1 MPDGFLT
8 VNVTDSI
15 TNAPIQGAT
24 VNIYSNPSSNGQS
37 QQNIYTNLKSD
48 ISGQITNLNLQAP
61 DISLS
66 QQPSDSQ
73 PYSEYTVE
81 VIADGYETVIING
94 TQIFPTIESRQGVP
108 LSPRSRSKY
117 SYSRQ
122 NEIVFDI
129 PATFL
134 ILENTQQFL

>member
-48 ISGQITNLNLQAP
+48 ISGQITNLNLQIGAV
-61 DISLS
+61 L
-66 QQPSDSQ
+66 
-73 PYSEYTVE
+73 
-81 VIADGYETVIING
+81 
-94 TQIFPTIESRQGVP
+94 
-108 LSPRSRSKY
+108 
-117 SYSRQ
+117 
-122 NEIVFDI
+122 
-129 PATFL
+129 
-134 ILENTQQFL
+134 